1 MELRIA
7 LPDAVKKII
16 RILEVAGYEAYAV
29 GGCVRDSLLGRVPE
43 DWDITTSASPM
54 QVKALFAKTVDTGI
68 AHGTVTVL
76 MNRQGYEVTTYRLD
90 GEYEDCRHPK
100 EVTFTDSLYE
110 DLRRRDFTIN
120 AMAYNETVGLVDRFQ
135 GAEDLKAGVIRC
147 VGEANERFGEDALRI
162 FRAARFAAQLGFS
175 VEEKTREAMTAQVEN
190 LRKVSAERIRVELVK
205 LLLGAYP
212 DRLLL
217 AYETGITRVVLPE
230 WDRMMEQEQNNRHH
244 CYNVGMHTLKSI
256 EALHE
261 LEGYKVCDKKGQI
274 ILNMAMLLH
283 DSAKPLCAT
292 TDEKGADH
300 FFGHQEKSVDVA
312 REVLKRLKFDNDT
325 IKAVLTL
332 VLHHDSRHK
341 LGKGAKMAEKVR
353 RITGKVGHPGMKLLF
368 LVQISD
374 VLAHHANSVEA
385 GLESIAKMQEC
396 YDVIVSEN
404 QCVCLAELAIR
415 GGDLMELGYP
425 SGPVLGDV
433 LKELLEEVLR
443 DPTKNRREW
452 LISTALQWKSS
463 YE

>member
-1 MELRIA
+1 MELRIP

-16 RILEVAGYEAYAV
+16 RILEAAGYEAYAV

-54 QVKALFAKTVDTGI
+54 QVKALFPKTVDTGI

-120 AMAYNETVGLVDRFQ
+120 AMAYNETVGLVDRFD
-135 GAEDLKAGVIRC
+135 GAKDLKDGIIRC

-175 VEEKTREAMTAQVEN
+175 VEEKTREAMTTQVEN

-230 WDRMMEQEQNNRHH
+230 WDCMMAQEQNNPHH

-261 LEGYKVCDKKGQI
+261 LEEYKTCDKKERI

-283 DSAKPLCAT
+283 DSAKPMCARV
-292 TDEKGADH
+292 DENGVVH
-300 FFGHQEKSVDVA
+300 FHGHQEKSEEVA
-312 REVLKRLKFDNDT
+312 RAVLRRLKFDNDT
-325 IKAVLTL
+325 IKMVCTL
-332 VLHHDSRHK
+332 ILHHDSRHK
-341 LGKGAKMAEKVR
+341 LGKESRTPHKVR
-353 RITGKVGHPGMKLLF
+353 KITGRVGHAGMKLLF
-368 LVQISD
+368 LVQIAD
-374 VLAHHANSVEA
+374 VLGHSPEAIEPSMALVERMR
-385 GLESIAKMQEC
+385 GHYET
-396 YDVIVSEN
+396 IVREK

-415 GGDLMELGYP
+415 GSDLIELGYP
-425 SGPVLGDV
+425 SGPVIGDV
-433 LKELLEEVLR
+433 LHALLDEVLSV
-443 DPTKNRREW
+443 PEHNNHEW
-452 LISTALQWKSS
+452 LVKTALRWKKDLD
-463 YE
+463 